1 MSAATCCEPATHA
14 NLVPRGRYALDDT
27 LSSGQVFR
35 WTKHK
40 DTWCGVVE
48 GKWVALTSTP
58 QGIRVQTTEAVNNWA
73 WLAHFLQTEF
83 DVATIHAALGDDP
96 WLLQAMDAMPGL
108 RILQQDP
115 WECLASFIVSSTKQ
129 VVQIQQILDLLC
141 RTHGKPVKTLPGYPP
156 AWTFPSIK
164 VIAGL
169 NESDLRACKMG
180 FRAPY
185 LLKTARMLLDPDWN
199 LDKLKRLPLSE
210 ARHRLTA
217 LPGVGDKIAH
227 CVLLFSLGF
236 YESFPIDV
244 WIARALCHCYFPR
257 RRAPSMKRLQAFAE
271 DRFGIHAGYAQQYL
285 YHYFRVKNRAALGS
299 PAVRAQTR

>member
-1 MSAATCCEPATHA
+1 MSAATCSEPAA
-14 NLVPRGRYALDDT
+14 QVYLVPQGRYSLDET
-27 LSSGQVFR
+27 LASGQVFR
-35 WTKHK
+35 WSKHK
-40 DTWCGVVE
+40 DAWCGVI
-48 GKWVALTSTP
+48 GGRWVSLTSTP
-58 QGIRVQTTEAVNNWA
+58 QGIHAQTSVPVTDWR
-73 WLAHFLQTEF
+73 WLTDFLQT
-83 DVATIHAALGDDP
+83 DLDIAAMHAVLEDDP
-96 WLLQAMDAMPGL
+96 WIRQAMDAMPGL

-141 RTHGKPVKTLPGYPP
+141 CTHGKPVKALPGYPP
-156 AWTFPSIK
+156 SWTFPPIK

-169 NESDLRACKMG
+169 SEAELRTCKMG

-185 LLKTARMLLDPDWN
+185 LLETARKLLDPAWN
-199 LDKLKRLPLSE
+199 LDKLRQLPLAE
-210 ARHRLTA
+210 ARQRLTA

-244 WIARALCHCYFPR
+244 WIARALRHCYFP

-271 DRFGIHAGYAQQYL
+271 ERFGIHAGYAQQYL
-285 YHYFRVKNRAALGS
+285 YHYFRVKNRAALAS
-299 PAVRAQTR
+299 PADRAQTR